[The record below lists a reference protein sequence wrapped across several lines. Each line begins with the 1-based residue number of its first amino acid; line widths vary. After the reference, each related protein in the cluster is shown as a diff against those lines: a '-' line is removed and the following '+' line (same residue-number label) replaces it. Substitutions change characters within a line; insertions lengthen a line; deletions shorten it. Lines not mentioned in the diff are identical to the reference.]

1 MTSQD
6 LAFMSA
12 TELGAA
18 FRDRQASPVEAVE
31 AYLERIERLNPSL
44 NAYIAVLA
52 DEAMES
58 ARQAEVE
65 IAAGNRKSAL
75 HGVPVG
81 VKDQIYTKGIRTSD
95 ASKIR
100 SDFVPDQDATV
111 VANLK
116 RAGAVIIGKLNMTEF
131 AMGDPITSAFG
142 VTRNPWDTT
151 RSPGTSSTGSGAA
164 TAAFMCATSLGEDTG
179 GSVRGP
185 AANCGLVGLR
195 PSWGRVSR
203 FGVDGASWSL
213 DTIGPI
219 SRTVEDCAVTIGAI
233 AGHDPNDP
241 YTWDTPVPDYRA
253 ALTGDVRGLK
263 IGVVRELTGP
273 DAPGL
278 DAQTR
283 QAILDA
289 MQKLAELGAEVEEVT
304 IPMAAHAGVACR
316 VISSV
321 ERVSL
326 NPSWI
331 RERPEDFHHNTRV
344 AFMTG
349 ELIPA
354 QTYYKAQKLRTLI
367 RSQTLEALERY
378 DVLAMPTGSGP
389 AAVMDLRP
397 GIGSKEQAASA
408 LKDGSY
414 RGFFSMV
421 SGPALSICCGF
432 TSDGDGALPLAMQLA
447 GRPFDEATVLRVAHA
462 YEQATPWHLRH
473 PPV

>member
-1 MTSQD
+1 
-6 LAFMSA
+6 
-12 TELGAA
+12 
-18 FRDRQASPVEAVE
+18 
-31 AYLERIERLNPSL
+31 
-44 NAYIAVLA
+44 
-52 DEAMES
+52 
-58 ARQAEVE
+58 
-65 IAAGNRKSAL
+65 
-75 HGVPVG
+75 
-81 VKDQIYTKGIRTSD
+81 
-95 ASKIR
+95 
-100 SDFVPDQDATV
+100 
-111 VANLK
+111 
-116 RAGAVIIGKLNMTEF
+116 
-131 AMGDPITSAFG
+131 
-142 VTRNPWDTT
+142 
-151 RSPGTSSTGSGAA
+151 
-164 TAAFMCATSLGEDTG
+164 
-179 GSVRGP
+179 
-185 AANCGLVGLR
+185 
-195 PSWGRVSR
+195 
-203 FGVDGASWSL
+203 
-213 DTIGPI
+213 
-219 SRTVEDCAVTIGAI
+219 
-233 AGHDPNDP
+233 
-241 YTWDTPVPDYRA
+241 
-253 ALTGDVRGLK
+253 
-263 IGVVRELTGP
+263 
-273 DAPGL
+273 
-278 DAQTR
+278 
-283 QAILDA
+283 

-462 YEQATPWHLRH
+462 YAQATPWHLRH

>member
-1 MTSQD
+1 MTARLTS
-6 LAFMSA
+6 LTIAEA
-12 TELGAA
+12 GALLDA
-18 FRDRQASPVEAVE
+18 GEVSAVE
-31 AYLERIERLNPSL
+31 LAQAHIKAAERVRRLNIFITETFDHALGQAKASDARRARGEAAGPMDGIS
-44 NAYIAVLA
+44 IAVKDLFCTEGIQTTA
-52 DEAMES
+52 GSRILEGFTPTYES
-58 ARQAEVE
+58 
-65 IAAGNRKSAL
+65 
-75 HGVPVG
+75 
-81 VKDQIYTKGIRTSD
+81 
-95 ASKIR
+95 
-100 SDFVPDQDATV
+100 TV
-111 VANLK
+111 TANLK

-253 ALTGDVRGLK
+253 ALTRDVRGLK

>member
-58 ARQAEVE
+58 ARQAEAE
-65 IAAGNRKSAL
+65 IAAGNHKSAL

-253 ALTGDVRGLK
+253 ALTG
-263 IGVVRELTGP
+263 
-273 DAPGL
+273 
-278 DAQTR
+278 
-283 QAILDA
+283 
-289 MQKLAELGAEVEEVT
+289 
-304 IPMAAHAGVACR
+304 
-316 VISSV
+316 
-321 ERVSL
+321 
-326 NPSWI
+326 
-331 RERPEDFHHNTRV
+331 
-344 AFMTG
+344 
-349 ELIPA
+349 
-354 QTYYKAQKLRTLI
+354 
-367 RSQTLEALERY
+367 
-378 DVLAMPTGSGP
+378 
-389 AAVMDLRP
+389 
-397 GIGSKEQAASA
+397 
-408 LKDGSY
+408 
-414 RGFFSMV
+414 
-421 SGPALSICCGF
+421 
-432 TSDGDGALPLAMQLA
+432 
-447 GRPFDEATVLRVAHA
+447 
-462 YEQATPWHLRH
+462 
-473 PPV
+473 